1 LRNRHGSGWLIGIG
15 ALGFLAV
22 VILLTYGNYRYT
34 SQNPGG
40 NDFLV
45 HWEGTR
51 SFIINDLSPYSDAT
65 ALRIQT
71 LAYGRPANPGEHEL
85 RVAYP
90 LYSIILFFPFALFGD
105 FNFARAL
112 WMTVLEVSLV
122 LMAIL
127 SIRVT
132 EWRPNIVVLAVYLLF
147 SLFWYNAVRPLI
159 NGNAVIIVALLL
171 VAAFWAIR
179 EHADELAGVLLAF
192 STIKPQVVVLLLAF
206 VVFYAAVNGR
216 WRLIVW
222 LVGTV
227 VILSG
232 AAMFLI
238 PDWIQQNIVEV
249 LRYPGYN
256 PPGTPGA
263 AMAVYIPAV
272 GQKLGWAF
280 TIGVALTLLVE
291 WIAARKADFKGFL
304 WAASLTLVLSPWS
317 GIQNDPGNFI
327 VLFPAVT
334 MIFALL
340 DDRWRRSGWMFSLG
354 LIVVI
359 LVGLW
364 WIFLNT
370 LHTVNGQPQQSP
382 VMFFPLPALLL
393 VLLFWVRWWAFHPP
407 NMWFDM
413 LYERENPKL

>member
-1 LRNRHGSGWLIGIG
+1 M
-15 ALGFLAV
+15 
-22 VILLTYGNYRYT
+22 
-34 SQNPGG
+34 
-40 NDFLV
+40 
-45 HWEGTR
+45 
-51 SFIINDLSPYSDAT
+51 
-65 ALRIQT
+65 
-71 LAYGRPANPGEHEL
+71 
-85 RVAYP
+85 
-90 LYSIILFFPFALFGD
+90 LFAF
-105 FNFARAL
+105 
-112 WMTVLEVSLV
+112 
-122 LMAIL
+122 
-127 SIRVT
+127 
-132 EWRPNIVVLAVYLLF
+132 
-147 SLFWYNAVRPLI
+147 FWYNAVRPLI
-159 NGNAVIIVALLL
+159 NGNAVIIVAFLL
-171 VAAFWAIR
+171 AGAFWAIK
-179 EHADELAGVLLAF
+179 EHADEMAGVLLAF

-216 WRLIVW
+216 WRLILW

-232 AAMFLI
+232 ATMLLL
-238 PDWIQQNIVEV
+238 PDWILQNIREV

-263 AMAVYIPAV
+263 ALAVWMPAI
-272 GQKLGWAF
+272 GQKIGYVF
-280 TIGVALTLLVE
+280 TAGVALTLLVE

-327 VLFPAVT
+327 IMFPALT
-334 MIFALL
+334 MILALL
-340 DDRWRRSGWMFSLG
+340 DDRWRRSGWLVSLG
-354 LIVVI
+354 LIVII

-370 LHTVNGQPQQSP
+370 LQTVNGQPQQSP
-382 VMFFPLPALLL
+382 VMFFPLPALLV

>member
-1 LRNRHGSGWLIGIG
+1 M
-15 ALGFLAV
+15 
-22 VILLTYGNYRYT
+22 
-34 SQNPGG
+34 
-40 NDFLV
+40 
-45 HWEGTR
+45 
-51 SFIINDLSPYSDAT
+51 
-65 ALRIQT
+65 
-71 LAYGRPANPGEHEL
+71 
-85 RVAYP
+85 
-90 LYSIILFFPFALFGD
+90 LFAF
-105 FNFARAL
+105 
-112 WMTVLEVSLV
+112 
-122 LMAIL
+122 
-127 SIRVT
+127 
-132 EWRPNIVVLAVYLLF
+132 
-147 SLFWYNAVRPLI
+147 FWYNAVRPLI

-171 VAAFWAIR
+171 VGAFWAIK

-232 AAMFLI
+232 AAMFLM
-238 PDWIQQNIVEV
+238 PDWIQQNIHEV

-263 AMAVYIPAV
+263 ALAVWMPAI
-272 GQKLGWAF
+272 GQKIGYAF
-280 TIGVALTLLVE
+280 TAGVALTLLVE

-340 DDRWRRSGWMFSLG
+340 DDRWRRSGWLFSLG
-354 LIVVI
+354 LIVTISGRLVVDFPQYPRNRERAAATKPGDVLPAAGLVAGAFI
-359 LVGLW
+359 LGTLVG
-364 WIFLNT
+364 FSST
-370 LHTVNGQPQQSP
+370 KHVVQY
-382 VMFFPLPALLL
+382 AL
-393 VLLFWVRWWAFHPP
+393 RA
-407 NMWFDM
+407 
-413 LYERENPKL
+413 